1 VERLRRFQFTLLAV
15 VIVVVGAVAWHFFGG
30 PSSKDCAPVREL
42 LSFNKSQTDL
52 LNSKTHIPEKGSTE
66 QATEPS
72 DLDYRNW
79 ADGLADRAAK
89 VTSPEL
95 AGHAKE
101 LAQTAD
107 RLVRARL
114 DFDAQSAHTAPGAA
128 TPPAGIA
135 VAAFNDEFE
144 ARVKQLATTCSS

>member
-1 VERLRRFQFTLLAV
+1 VQ
-15 VIVVVGAVAWHFFGG
+15 
-30 PSSKDCAPVREL
+30 EL
-42 LSFNKSQTDL
+42 LSFNKTQIDAM
-52 LNSKTHIPEKGSTE
+52 NAKTHDPAPGSHE
-66 QATEPS
+66 AATEPS
-72 DLDYRNW
+72 ALDYQAW

-95 AGHAKE
+95 AGQATE

-128 TPPAGIA
+128 PPPAAMA
-135 VAAFNDEFE
+135 VSAFNDEFE
-144 ARVKQLATTCSS
+144 ARAKQLATTCSS